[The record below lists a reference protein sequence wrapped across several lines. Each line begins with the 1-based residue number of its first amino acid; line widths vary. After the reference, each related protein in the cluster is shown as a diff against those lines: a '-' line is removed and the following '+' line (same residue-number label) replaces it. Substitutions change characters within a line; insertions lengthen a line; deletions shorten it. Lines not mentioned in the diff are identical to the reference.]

1 MSYFC
6 WYRTGGTWSDSG
18 VLIKTK
24 EISELQNMVNLISLY
39 PRREENFIS
48 GYSNSGIVQK
58 ESDKF
63 DVK

>member
-1 MSYFC
+1 MTYFY
-6 WYRTGGTWSDSG
+6 WYRTGGTLSDSG

-24 EISELQNMVNLISLY
+24 EISELQNMVNLISVY

-48 GYSNSGIVQK
+48 DYSNSGIVQK